1 MDYSRTIFAPETRI
15 PFVVE
20 ALVGLRRYKE
30 ALDSFRVLKDLTDKF
45 YNEETRHRTEKNG
58 LELQASRAENE
69 ATPLR
74 LKQQR
79 TLLTAIVCGLLL
91 IAGGG
96 LPLVPL
102 YCCGA

>member
-1 MDYSRTIFAPETRI
+1 
-15 PFVVE
+15 
-20 ALVGLRRYKE
+20 
-30 ALDSFRVLKDLTDKF
+30 VLKDLTDKF

-69 ATPLR
+69 ATTLR

-91 IAGGG
+91 IA
-96 LPLVPL
+96 
-102 YCCGA
+102 